1 MAKQKFTHFVPRA
14 KPRKRPGRHKKR
26 LNKSRKKTT
35 ERISMSRIM
44 VLEKISRE
52 ADELARQYNKTKD
65 SGLRDQWYE
74 LIKKVSQVDPKDH
87 LQDKQT

>member
-1 MAKQKFTHFVPRA
+1 
-14 KPRKRPGRHKKR
+14 
-26 LNKSRKKTT
+26 
-35 ERISMSRIM
+35 MSRIM
-44 VLEKISRE
+44 LLEKISRE

-65 SGLRDQWYE
+65 SRDQWYE

>member
-1 MAKQKFTHFVPRA
+1 
-14 KPRKRPGRHKKR
+14 
-26 LNKSRKKTT
+26 
-35 ERISMSRIM
+35 MSRIM
-44 VLEKISRE
+44 LLEKISRE

-87 LQDKQT
+87 LQRQTNLGYNL

>member
-26 LNKSRKKTT
+26 LNKSEKRQKK
-35 ERISMSRIM
+35 
-44 VLEKISRE
+44 K
-52 ADELARQYNKTKD
+52 
-65 SGLRDQWYE
+65 QWYE